1 MYCTGNYL
9 TSRFQVRK
17 LYSRKTK
24 GGGDESDY
32 SIGSRSP
39 IACIFLYNNQF
50 LAIILH
56 EVKYPKRNQIALA

>member
-56 EVKYPKRNQIALA
+56 